1 LSFCEEVSQVARI
14 RAARVGE
21 QLKKELSR
29 LLQQELK
36 DPRIGFVTV
45 TSVEMSRDLEH
56 AKVFVSVMGDEE
68 QKKQTLE
75 GLEKAKGFLRTEAGR
90 RLGIRRTPEIVFRI
104 DESIEHGQHISKR
117 LEEVKRSESNE

>member
-1 LSFCEEVSQVARI
+1 MARI

-90 RLGIRRTPEIVFRI
+90 RLGIRRTPEIVFKI
-104 DESIEHGQHISKR
+104 DESIEHGQHISKL

>member
-1 LSFCEEVSQVARI
+1 MARI

-21 QLKKELSR
+21 QLKKELSQ
-29 LLQQELK
+29 LLQRELK

-68 QKKQTLE
+68 QKKKTLE
-75 GLEKAKGFLRTEAGR
+75 GLEKAKGFLRSEVGR
-90 RLGIRRTPEIVFRI
+90 RLGIRRTPEIVFKM
-104 DESIEHGQHISKR
+104 DESIEHGQHISKL
-117 LEEVKRSESNE
+117 LEEVKRSEPDE

>member
-1 LSFCEEVSQVARI
+1 MARI

-21 QLKKELSR
+21 QLKKELSQ

-36 DPRIGFVTV
+36 DPRIGFVTI

-68 QKKQTLE
+68 QKKKTLE
-75 GLEKAKGFLRTEAGR
+75 GLEKAKGFLRSEAGR
-90 RLGIRRTPEIVFRI
+90 RLGIRRTPEIVFKL
-104 DESIEHGQHISKR
+104 DHSIEHGQRISKL
-117 LEEVKRSESNE
+117 LEEVKRSEPDE

>member
-1 LSFCEEVSQVARI
+1 MARI

-45 TSVEMSRDLEH
+45 MSVEMSRDLEH
-56 AKVFVSVMGDEE
+56 AKVFVLS
-68 QKKQTLE
+68 L
-75 GLEKAKGFLRTEAGR
+75 
-90 RLGIRRTPEIVFRI
+90 I
-104 DESIEHGQHISKR
+104 HI
-117 LEEVKRSESNE
+117 

>member
-1 LSFCEEVSQVARI
+1 MARI

-21 QLKKELSR
+21 QLKKELSQ
-29 LLQQELK
+29 LLQRELK

-68 QKKQTLE
+68 QKRQTLE
-75 GLEKAKGFLRTEAGR
+75 ALEKAKGFLRSEAGR
-90 RLGIRRTPEIVFRI
+90 RLGIRRTPEIVFKM
-104 DESIEHGQHISKR
+104 DESIDHGQRISKL
-117 LEEVKRSESNE
+117 LEEVKRSDPNE